1 MSKRKAAQMND
12 FTIVSLDYKLEPGYE
27 GNLSVNQKIRF
38 ALPTAKEMTT
48 LDGEFEVNISGDGD
62 KEFHFNVVGRG
73 TFELEPDQMEQAM
86 ELEPSVM
93 DPMVDEMGK
102 KLSRL
107 VAEITALFGIPAIE
121 LEFHNQAE

>member
-1 MSKRKAAQMND
+1 MSKRKAAQMKD
-12 FTIVSLDYKLEPGYE
+12 FMIISLDYKLEPGYE

-48 LDGEFEVNISGDGD
+48 LYGEFEVNISGDGD

-73 TFELEPDQMEQAM
+73 T
-86 ELEPSVM
+86 PSVM
-93 DPMVDEMGK
+93 DPMVDEMGE